1 MEETKASVTTEEEAL
16 KQVSG
21 KVLQEFNALANL
33 IGTSESAD
41 DFKLNLFHD
50 NVQADG
56 SIAALPADNII
67 NIDLGKQS
75 KNENLKKV
83 AQDFKDID
91 LSAAKQKNTGQDLLD
106 LMDDL

>member
-50 NVQADG
+50 NV
-56 SIAALPADNII
+56 
-67 NIDLGKQS
+67 
-75 KNENLKKV
+75 
-83 AQDFKDID
+83 
-91 LSAAKQKNTGQDLLD
+91 
-106 LMDDL
+106 